1 MLSKSII
8 VLLIFVG
15 ILCISIGVVKNQQEC
30 PSAQTIYK
38 YIPRTFD
45 EEQDEPVYVSDIYA
59 TMFSQQSP
67 WIKSVTDVDFRR
79 TEAINKYFASQY

>member
-1 MLSKSII
+1 MLSKSLII
-8 VLLIFVG
+8 ILIFIG
-15 ILCISIGVVKNQQEC
+15 ILCVTISIVKHEQQCPQNQI
-30 PSAQTIYK
+30 IYK

-45 EEQDEPVYVSDIYA
+45 EEQDEPVYVSDIFA

-67 WIKSVTDVDFRR
+67 WIKSLTDVDFRR